1 MLIETLLRI
10 IDQQQESSGMWQP
23 QNRKDRSSTWAGLY
37 PYYFFLSIVNFLCR
51 QSYISNV
58 VHVWLW

>member
-23 QNRKDRSSTWAGLY
+23 QNRKDRSSTWADSTLTI
-37 PYYFFLSIVNFLCR
+37 FFC
-51 QSYISNV
+51 Q
-58 VHVWLW
+58 